1 MLYSRYYITHII
13 SKISNIQ
20 RLINNG
26 PPPIIKHLI
35 LFPLVLGIFVS
46 NGWAQGPNN
55 RGSAYLEELQPG
67 KARICFQNQLKNSPE
82 DVAVLVGLGD
92 TYLALNKVDS
102 AKIVFQKAIALDAK
116 NPFAWVGLGKVA
128 LINNDHGRKN
138 DYFDRA
144 RRADKTNP
152 EIYCAI
158 AEGCINMT
166 RQDTVTALIF
176 LNQGLEINP
185 KYARLHILTGNL
197 EFIKKNYG
205 NAVNAYDRA
214 IFFDPKSTVAYRN
227 LGFIHTNSRSYREAL
242 NALNKS
248 IEINPDQILV
258 YKYLGDLYYATGRY
272 PEAEKAYQTYMSK
285 AEVTLDDQERLAIVL
300 FFNKKFDEAA
310 TLLEHV
316 LAINGDES
324 VLLRIRGYI
333 AYETG
338 DFQKGLAYMN
348 KFFQLHNPQKI
359 IASDYIYYARLLQK
373 TDNEML
379 AIDNLKKALKLNP
392 NRAEIYDELAK
403 LTSKNKMHLE
413 AVFYYKKLIDFG
425 ADKLVSNFLIGKE
438 FYFEGERLR
447 SRIDSL
453 NELQKTNKIKFTDS
467 TAESKTMKK
476 FYSRADSAFTI
487 VTQLNPEY
495 AGGYM
500 WKGRI
505 LSTIDPDAET
515 TDAKDAYQNAL
526 AILLKSEPAKN
537 SKSIIE
543 CYRYLGS
550 YYFLSY
556 ERFFKTDKKR
566 AAEMRSKTIEYFTKI
581 TELDP
586 VDTQAKEVLLK
597 MKQP

>member
-1 MLYSRYYITHII
+1 MLYSKYHIAHT
-13 SKISNIQ
+13 ISNLQ
-20 RLINNG
+20 RLIING
-26 PPPIIKHLI
+26 PSPIIKHLI
-35 LFPLVLGIFVS
+35 LFPLVLGIFVL
-46 NGWAQGPNN
+46 NGWAQGSDN

-67 KARICFQNQLKNSPE
+67 KARICFQNQLKNSSE
-82 DVAVLVGLGD
+82 DVAALVGLGG

-102 AKIVFQKAIALDAK
+102 AKVVFQKAIALDSK
-116 NPFAWVGLGKVA
+116 NPFALIGMGKVA
-128 LINNDHGRKN
+128 LMNKDRGSEN

-152 EIYCAI
+152 EVYCEI

-176 LNQGLEINP
+176 LNQGLEVYP

-272 PEAEKAYQTYMSK
+272 SEAEKAYQTYMSK
-285 AEVTLDDQERLAIVL
+285 AEITLDDKERLAIVL
-300 FFNKKFDEAA
+300 FFNKKYNEAA

-316 LAINGDES
+316 LAVNGDET

-338 DFQKGLAYMN
+338 NFQKGLEYMN

-359 IASDYIYYARLLQK
+359 IASDYSYYAKLLQHTGNETLAMDNFKKSLALDSAK
-373 TDNEML
+373 T
-379 AIDNLKKALKLNP
+379 
-392 NRAEIYDELAK
+392 EIWEDLAK
-403 LTSKNKMHLE
+403 LAAKNKMHKE
-413 AVFYYKKLIDFG
+413 AASYYQKMMDNG
-425 ADKLVSNFLIGKE
+425 ADKLVTNFLIGKE

-447 SRIDSL
+447 SRLDSL
-453 NELQKTNKIKFTDS
+453 NVLQKTSKIQFTDS
-467 TAESKTMKK
+467 TAESKAMKK
-476 FYSRADSAFTI
+476 YYVKADSTFTV
-487 VTQLNPEY
+487 VTQLNAEY

-505 LSTIDPDAET
+505 LSTMDPDAET

-537 SKSIIE
+537 QKSIIE

-550 YYFLSY
+550 YYYLGY
-556 ERFFKTDKKR
+556 ERFFKTNKKL
-566 AAEMRSKTIEYFTKI
+566 ATEMRSESVEYFKKI
-581 TELDP
+581 AELDP
-586 VDTQAKEVLLK
+586 LDTQAKEVLLK
-597 MKQP
+597 MKRP